1 MTIKQTFGI
10 ASLLLVTGAILY
22 FGITTFSKGGFPT
35 NTITAEQVSLNQRK
49 AELLSSEIASYV
61 SRIER
66 ATQSVIEQTTI
77 VDAKEKELQAAKA
90 ELDTRQNAENGLRYA
105 SCQKQSDLSVLTVGK
120 PITCPSSFTTAG
132 K

>member
-1 MTIKQTFGI
+1 MTIKQTFGL
-10 ASLLLVTGAILY
+10 AVLLIVTGAVLY
-22 FGITTFSKGGFPT
+22 LGISTFSKGSFPT
-35 NTITAEQVSLNQRK
+35 STITAEQVSLNQRK

-66 ATQSVIEQTTI
+66 ASQSVIEQNAI
-77 VDAKEKELQAAKA
+77 VEAKAKELQAAKE
-90 ELDTRQNAENGLRYA
+90 ELATRRNAENGLRYA